1 MRGKSNGFWIALIAV
16 LLILPIGL
24 GALFG
29 LLVSEKIP
37 EADPQQTEPVS
48 NNLTLSQQD
57 VAFNIGSTRMLTADT
72 ADESGSYIFQ
82 WNTSD
87 KSIVSV
93 KKDAEDQASC
103 QLTAEGAG
111 SATVTA
117 SIIDITKFKVVES
130 VTCQV
135 SVTDEQI
142 DFGVDEVIISLDKG
156 NTASVE
162 AVAPDGGEITWLS
175 EDESIAT
182 AADNVITAHQ
192 AGTVYLVARSGNVE
206 SKLPVR
212 VYNSFFTLEELKL
225 VSAGKSEAINL
236 EGSISGNAVWSSGD
250 DRVATVDENGV
261 VRGIQAGMTTITASS
276 EIDGLSSTC
285 VVIVKSGSGES
296 SDLNA
301 GTKSAVVGEPGKW
314 FYLCESEEVAVRR
327 VPTMEGGVIRVDITS
342 IGESGSNFFYLRY
355 QPDEIGDIIY
365 RTTIYIYSGADQVPV
380 QINGTDYELK
390 AGMNRIEME
399 FTSSEP
405 KDGNPYQIKLKG
417 MGQFYVI
424 PEFEEISRIEKII
437 LSQERVMLDMTE
449 NTSVKLT
456 GVLPSGE
463 IPELSWTS
471 SNEKVATVSDGVVT
485 AVGEGSTMITAQY
498 GTLSAKCLVTV
509 EGDTPITGQELASGN
524 KKAALEAPGQWLY
537 LRDGKSTLYSNPIL
551 DSEGRIHLEIEGID
565 EANRKY
571 VYLRRQPESQA
582 KYKATITIE
591 FAGTDGTNV
600 DVLGGDVGAT
610 PFTLY
615 NGTNTMEFVFT
626 SDDAT
631 PFQFKFY
638 GAGGYVIDVAFQ
650 EE

>member
-1 MRGKSNGFWIALIAV
+1 MRDKSNGFRIFLMAIV
-16 LLILPIGL
+16 LILPIAL

-29 LLVSEKIP
+29 LVTSDQIP
-37 EADPQQTEPVS
+37 EAGPQQTEPVS
-48 NNLTLSQQD
+48 NNLTLSQQE
-57 VAFNIGSTRMLTADT
+57 VEFNIGSTRTLTADM
-72 ADESGSYIFQ
+72 ADPSGSYIFQ

-93 KKDAEDQASC
+93 KKDAEAQDSC

-130 VTCQV
+130 VACTV
-135 SVTDEQI
+135 NVTDEQI

-156 NTASVE
+156 NTAAVD

-182 AADNVITAHQ
+182 AADNVITAHK
-192 AGTVYLVARSGNVE
+192 AGTVCLTARSGNVE
-206 SKLPVR
+206 SKLLVK

-236 EGSISGNAVWSSGD
+236 EGSISGNALWSSGD
-250 DRVATVDENGV
+250 DRVATVDGNGV
-261 VRGIQAGMTTITASS
+261 VRGVKTG
-276 EIDGLSSTC
+276 DG
-285 VVIVKSGSGES
+285 KP
-296 SDLNA
+296 SDLDA
-301 GTKSAVVGEPGKW
+301 GTKFAVVNEPGKW
-314 FYLCESEEVAVRR
+314 FYLCESDEVAVRR
-327 VPTMEGGVIRVDITS
+327 VPTMEGGVISVDITS
-342 IGESGSNFFYLRY
+342 IGESGANFFYLRY
-355 QPDEIGDIIY
+355 QPDDIGDIIY
-365 RTTIYIYSGADQVPV
+365 RNTIYIYSGADKVPI

-399 FTSSEP
+399 FTSAEP

-417 MGQFYVI
+417 AGQFYVI

-437 LSQERVMLDMTE
+437 LSEERLTLDMTA

-456 GVLPSGE
+456 GVLPNQE
-463 IPELSWTS
+463 IPELTRAS
-471 SNEKVATVSDGVVT
+471 SNENVATVADGVVT
-485 AVGEGSTMITAQY
+485 AVGEGSTMITAVS

-509 EGDTPITGQELASGN
+509 EGDTPITGQELPSGN

-551 DSEGRIHLEIEGID
+551 DSEGRIHLAIESID

-571 VYLRRQPESQA
+571 VYLRHQPEAQA
-582 KYKATITIE
+582 NYKAVITIE
-591 FAGTDGTNV
+591 FAGAYGTNV
-600 DVLGGDVGAT
+600 DVLGGNVGAT
-610 PFTLY
+610 PITLY
-615 NGTNTMEFVFT
+615 NGLNTVEFAFT

-638 GAGGYVIDVAFQ
+638 SAGSYVIHVTFQ
-650 EE
+650 KE

>member
-1 MRGKSNGFWIALIAV
+1 MRGKSNGFRIFLMAV
-16 LLILPIGL
+16 VLILPIVL
-24 GALFG
+24 GAVIG
-29 LLVSEKIP
+29 LLTSDRLP

-48 NNLTLSQQD
+48 SNLTLSQQE
-57 VAFNIGSTRMLTADT
+57 VTFNTGSTRMLTADM
-72 ADESGSYIFQ
+72 ADGSGSYIFQ

-93 KKDAEDQASC
+93 KKDAEAQGSC

-111 SATVTA
+111 SATVSA

-135 SVTDEQI
+135 TVTDEQI
-142 DFGVDEVIISLDKG
+142 DFGVEEVIISLDKG
-156 NTASVE
+156 NTAVVE

-182 AADNVITAHQ
+182 AADNVITAHK
-192 AGTVYLVARSGNVE
+192 AGTVCLTARSGNVE
-206 SKLPVR
+206 SRLLVKI
-212 VYNSFFTLEELKL
+212 YNSFFTLEELKI
-225 VSAGKSEAINL
+225 VSAGKSEAIAV
-236 EGSISGNAVWSSGD
+236 EGSISGEALWSSGD
-250 DRVATVDENGV
+250 DRIATVDGSGV
-261 VRGIQAGMTTITASS
+261 VRGVKTGMTTITATS
-276 EIDGLSSTC
+276 ETDGLSSTC
-285 VVIVKSGSGES
+285 VVIVKTGDGKP
-296 SDLNA
+296 SDLA
-301 GTKSAVVGEPGKW
+301 SGAKSAVGKEPGKW
-314 FYLCESEEVAVRR
+314 FYLCESDEVAVRR
-327 VPTMEGGVIRVDITS
+327 VPTLEGGVISVDITS
-342 IGESGSNFFYLRY
+342 IGEGGSNFFYLRY

-365 RTTIYIYSGADQVPV
+365 RNATYIYSSADNVPI

-399 FTSSEP
+399 FTSTEP

-437 LSQERVMLDMTE
+437 LSEERVILDMTA
-449 NTSVKLT
+449 NTSVKIT
-456 GVLPSGE
+456 GMLPDQQ
-463 IPELSWTS
+463 IPELTWAS
-471 SNEKVATVSDGVVT
+471 SNENVATVTDGVVT
-485 AVGEGSTMITAQY
+485 AVGEGSTMITAVS

-537 LRDGKSTLYSNPIL
+537 LRDGKSTLYSSPIL
-551 DSEGRIHLEIEGID
+551 DSEGRIHLAIEGID

-571 VYLRRQPESQA
+571 VYLRHQPEAQGN
-582 KYKATITIE
+582 YKATITIE
-591 FAGTDGTNV
+591 FAGADGTNV
-600 DVLGGDVGAT
+600 DVLGGNVGAT
-610 PFTLY
+610 PITLY
-615 NGTNTMEFVFT
+615 NGLNTVEFAFT

-638 GAGGYVIDVAFQ
+638 SAGSYVIDVTFQ

>member
-301 GTKSAVVGEPGKW
+301 GTKSAVVDEPGKW